1 MTPTWE
7 GRSCL
12 VTGGLGF
19 GGSHLVAE
27 LLARSSQVVVL
38 DHGTITSSYLHQI
51 GLSNSITVVH
61 GDVREGYLVKEVIRR
76 HAVDTVF
83 HLAAQ
88 PLIGESVANPFET
101 LDINT
106 RGTFVL
112 LEMCR
117 RESSVQRF
125 VLASSGAFYGPT
137 TTTDPI
143 PETAAPLPAPNLYS
157 SSKAGADLAVQGYVK
172 TFGMRAT
179 VCRFMNT
186 YGPGDRHTSRLVPR
200 GLQLLG
206 SNAEYNFGDRDD
218 GSTRLDFLYVGDMAL
233 AYIAVAEHLDRSE
246 GDVFN
251 FGSGRSNSVREVA
264 TTLSRTFDGAARE
277 PIFQG
282 VPNHPCRH
290 KWLDIQKA
298 QTVLGWKPQVTLEEG
313 LARTVEWY
321 RDVRTARRI

>member
-1 MTPTWE
+1 MTLTWE

-27 LLARSSQVVVL
+27 LLARSAHVVIL
-38 DHGTITSSYLHQI
+38 DHGSVTSSYLYQI
-51 GLSNSITVVH
+51 GLSSSITVVH
-61 GDVREGYLVKEVIRR
+61 GDVREGYLVEEVIRR

-88 PLIGESVANPFET
+88 PLVQESVLNPFDT
-101 LDINT
+101 LDVNT

-112 LEMCR
+112 LEACR
-117 RESSVQRF
+117 KEASVQRF
-125 VLASSGAFYGPT
+125 VLASSGAFYGST

-143 PETAAPLPAPNLYS
+143 PETAAPLPAANLYS
-157 SSKAGADLAVQGYVK
+157 SSKAGADLAVQGYAR
-172 TFGMRAT
+172 TFGMRAS

-233 AYIAVAEHLDRSE
+233 AYLAVAEHLDQAE

-251 FGSGRSNSVREVA
+251 FGSGRSNSVHEVA
-264 TTLSRTFDGAARE
+264 TILSRAFDGSTRD

-282 VPNHPCRH
+282 TPRRPCCH

-298 QTVLGWKPQVTLEEG
+298 EKVLGWKPKVNLEEG
-313 LARTVEWY
+313 LARTVKWY
-321 RDVRTARRI
+321 RDLSSVRHT